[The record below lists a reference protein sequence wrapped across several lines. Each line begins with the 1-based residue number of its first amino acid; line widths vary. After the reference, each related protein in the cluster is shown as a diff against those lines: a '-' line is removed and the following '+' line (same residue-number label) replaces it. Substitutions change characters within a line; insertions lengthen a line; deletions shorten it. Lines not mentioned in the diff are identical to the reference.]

1 MELPEY
7 SQYQLFIC
15 GNEQWL
21 ANSGDPKI
29 ETDLIN
35 ELNRS
40 SKVECQV
47 WKGQSF
53 KELQT
58 NDSYMDLKCWR

>member
-21 ANSGDPKI
+21 ANGGDPKI

-35 ELNRS
+35 EWIEAVRLNVGWGKVS
-40 SKVECQV
+40 GSKSYKQMI
-47 WKGQSF
+47 QSYGF
-53 KELQT
+53 
-58 NDSYMDLKCWR
+58 